1 MQKHCRDAMHRVS
14 TKKLPLLNAKSNNM
28 LQRIQS
34 IYLLLAG
41 LSLFA
46 LFLFP
51 LVHDVYVNNKPITVM
66 ITGVYQDAN
75 GHQAQTE
82 SFLLLTVA
90 TTIVALLP
98 MVIIFL
104 FKNRKRQIAMCYGT
118 MLVIVAYSY
127 WVSQT
132 AKKAIQDAD
141 LTMSNYGIGIILLSV
156 SILFVILAQ
165 KAIQRDEKLVK
176 SADRLR

>member
-1 MQKHCRDAMHRVS
+1 
-14 TKKLPLLNAKSNNM
+14 M
-28 LQRIQS
+28 LQRIQT

-41 LSLFA
+41 LSLFS

-51 LVHDVYVNNKPITVM
+51 LIHNVYVDSKPVTIM
-66 ITGVYQDAN
+66 ITGVYADVN
-75 GHQAQTE
+75 GQQAQTE
-82 SFLLLTVA
+82 SFLPLTIC
-90 TTIVALLP
+90 TTIVGILP
-98 MVIIFL
+98 LFIIFL
-104 FKNRKRQIAMCYGT
+104 YKNRKQQIALCYSA
-118 MLVIVAYSY
+118 MLVIIGFSF

-132 AKKAIQDAD
+132 AKHAIHDSN
-141 LTMSNYGIGIILLSV
+141 LTMSNYGIGIIMLSV